1 MSVDEELKT
10 IDHKFWVDYF
20 ELKNGRIKVFRR
32 KNVSK
37 RFYARFTFRNVS
49 GYVQES
55 LKTTDIDEAAS
66 IALELYLQYEFRQK
80 QGLAVKSK
88 AFKNI
93 CSEYIA
99 HLQQQAERGEIK
111 QRKAH
116 DRKLM
121 IERYF
126 EKFFDD
132 TLIGEIKRPQ
142 IEAYREW
149 RKNYWVYGEGSKLKK
164 WVYER
169 NGRIVRSPIPKT
181 WKGRIPTTSTL
192 NSEETALRAVFK
204 FAVNRGYLS
213 ESELPVI
220 RTEDI
225 TWRPRSTFSEKE
237 YLKLLAIGRS
247 RIKKA
252 ETDKREREAHQRFMV
267 YQYVLIAANC
277 GARVTELMNLRWRD
291 ITWEDRDAQGNLSI
305 LFDVTGK
312 SKYRTLVANDDC
324 REYLERIRERMK
336 VMSQKYDYKFDEKNG
351 FVFTDYRGRKIG
363 SFKKTFNAWLEEA
376 EVIRDKDGYKRC
388 LGSLRIF
395 YATQRLLKS
404 ENLDLYDLALQ
415 MGTSVQMLQKT
426 YSRLTARLRANK
438 IKRKAFQSERPKQ
451 NNSKTTTIIE
461 TDSEL
466 KTSLLA
472 TEDDY
477 ETDADSEAVECK
489 SEVKSK
495 ET

>member
-1 MSVDEELKT
+1 VSEEEDLKT
-10 IDHKFWVDYF
+10 VDHKFWVDYF

-37 RFYARFTFRNVS
+37 RFYARFKFRNVR

-55 LKTTDIDEAAS
+55 LKTTDIEEAAS

-88 AFKNI
+88 AFKSI
-93 CSEYIA
+93 CSEYIQ
-99 HLQQQAERGEIK
+99 HLQQQADRGEIK
-111 QRKAH
+111 HRKAH

-126 EKFFDD
+126 EKYFDD

-169 NGRIVRSPIPKT
+169 NGKIVRSPVPKT
-181 WKGRIPTTSTL
+181 WRGRVPTTSTL

-204 FAVNRGYLS
+204 YAANRGYIA
-213 ESELPVI
+213 EGEMPVI

-225 TWRPRSTFSEKE
+225 TWRPRSTFTEKE
-237 YLKLLAIGRS
+237 YLKLLAIGRR

-252 ETDKREREAHQRFMV
+252 ETDKREREAHQRFLV

-291 ITWEDRDAQGNLSI
+291 ITWADRDAQGNSSI
-305 LFDVTGK
+305 LFDVAGK

-324 REYLERIRERMK
+324 REYLKRIRERMK
-336 VMSQKYDYKFDEKNG
+336 VMSVKYGFKVDEKSG
-351 FVFTDYRGRKIG
+351 YVFTDYRGRKIG
-363 SFKKTFNAWLEEA
+363 SFKKTFNAWLDEA
-376 EVIRDKDGYKRC
+376 
-388 LGSLRIF
+388 
-395 YATQRLLKS
+395 
-404 ENLDLYDLALQ
+404 DLA
-415 MGTSVQMLQKT
+415 
-426 YSRLTARLRANK
+426 
-438 IKRKAFQSERPKQ
+438 PK
-451 NNSKTTTIIE
+451 NWT
-461 TDSEL
+461 
-466 KTSLLA
+466 LL
-472 TEDDY
+472 Y
-477 ETDADSEAVECK
+477 
-489 SEVKSK
+489 
-495 ET
+495 